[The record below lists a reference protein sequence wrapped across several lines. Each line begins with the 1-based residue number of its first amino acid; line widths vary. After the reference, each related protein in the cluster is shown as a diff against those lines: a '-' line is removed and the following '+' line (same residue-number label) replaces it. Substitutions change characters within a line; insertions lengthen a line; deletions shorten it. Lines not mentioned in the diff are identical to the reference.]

1 MWQRFLHLQR
11 QCKRLIAHAC
21 ICLINDTMI
30 ECFDSTIKG
39 DQNTFLGQM
48 YGLPIFNY
56 QGTYMQNN
64 RFHKFLYLAF
74 CTGLPV
80 VASITSPLMPE
91 WIASMYFNRDSLFS
105 IHSFCNVDAGGCL
118 QQLSSK
124 VISKLLEWT
133 YDEHITCFHEFCKHE
148 STFFS
153 FHQIFNA
160 RCLF

>member
-1 MWQRFLHLQR
+1 M
-11 QCKRLIAHAC
+11 
-21 ICLINDTMI
+21 TMI

-39 DQNTFLGQM
+39 DQNIFLMQM

-91 WIASMYFNRDSLFS
+91 WTASIYFNKDSLFN

-118 QQLSSK
+118 QQLSSN

-133 YDEHITCFHEFCKHE
+133 YYELITCFPEFCNYE
-148 STFFS
+148 STIFFTKFALLS
-153 FHQIFNA
+153 F
-160 RCLF
+160 